1 MRISGQRIV
10 QALRIDAYRNTL
22 KLDMAKFDMM
32 GQHMTDKDGKK
43 TEEGPVAE
51 ALPEKQEERIVTY
64 DTKTRP
70 PQEQQRTDAAA
81 SELASKE
88 GKSKSKHQSRLASA
102 LSLSS
107 TSETTPDVGVKGVG
121 DVISRLGSDASI
133 VGESLTRELS
143 EGLRAAATVLVGVGM
158 MVYIST
164 KLTVLMLCIVPPTA
178 IGAVFYGRYL
188 KKLSRRTQKKVGEM
202 IALAEERLSSVRTV
216 QAFNAVEPL
225 ETNRFSKKANDILD
239 LAKKEAYASGLFF
252 GGAGFSGNLTLL
264 ALLTYGGKLV
274 ANGEITVG
282 DLSSLMLYTA
292 YVGSSLVGLTSF
304 FSVIMK
310 ALGAA
315 ARVFE
320 LLDSRP
326 VGLFCL
332 YC

>member
-10 QALRIDAYRNTL
+10 QRLRIDAYTNTM
-22 KLDMAKFDMM
+22 KLDMAKFDLM
-32 GQHMTDKDGKK
+32 GQHTTDKDGKQI
-43 TEEGPVAE
+43 PLDSAQ
-51 ALPEKQEERIVTY
+51 ANLPEKQEEKIITY
-64 DTKTRP
+64 DTTTRP
-70 PQEQQRTDAAA
+70 PQEQRSEAAAEVTDAKADEQK
-81 SELASKE
+81 SSKP
-88 GKSKSKHQSRLASA
+88 SRLSSA

-158 MVYIST
+158 MVYISA
-164 KLTVLMLCIVPPTA
+164 KLTVVMLCIVPPTA

-216 QAFNAVEPL
+216 QAFNAVEPM
-225 ETNRFSKKANDILD
+225 ETKRFTKKANDILD

-274 ANGEITVG
+274 ASGEITVG
-282 DLSSLMLYTA
+282 YALCPITLRRLQKLIHIST
-292 YVGSSLVGLTSF
+292 LV
-304 FSVIMK
+304 I
-310 ALGAA
+310 
-315 ARVFE
+315 
-320 LLDSRP
+320 
-326 VGLFCL
+326 
-332 YC
+332 